1 MTIYR
6 SLISLSLLLTFLTVV
21 LSAYIR
27 LAEVGI
33 GCENWPQ
40 CYAQLDPGTEKKGIT
55 VLTHGGQDMAYYPAR
70 VAHRYIASTL
80 GVFILVIFVFA
91 LRKGEKHATS
101 ALIPTAI
108 FAITVFLSV
117 LGYYT
122 PTRINPLVTM
132 GNLLGGMALLG
143 LLWWLLQREIEGAAA
158 PPGPAKLRPLAAL
171 ALGLVVL
178 QLVLGGWSSANYA
191 SASCPGLI
199 SCEGGMPRAEY
210 VADAFNPLRSIAL
223 DELGQV
229 VRSESLAALS
239 MAHRMFALLTAGYLA
254 WLVRRLRPVPTLKGT
269 MIALSLFSIGQVAV
283 GIGTVWFHM
292 PLTLLT
298 LHNCM
303 AAGLLLSCINLL
315 HRLVPP
321 AVSRPPG

>member
-1 MTIYR
+1 
-6 SLISLSLLLTFLTVV
+6 
-21 LSAYIR
+21 
-27 LAEVGI
+27 
-33 GCENWPQ
+33 
-40 CYAQLDPGTEKKGIT
+40 
-55 VLTHGGQDMAYYPAR
+55 MAYYGAR
-70 VAHRYIASTL
+70 VAHRYIASIL
-80 GVFILVIFVFA
+80 GVFILVIFVLA
-91 LRKGEKHATS
+91 LRKGGNHTTNL
-101 ALIPTAI
+101 LIPSAI

-122 PTRINPLVTM
+122 PTRSNPLVTM

-143 LLWWLLQREIEGAAA
+143 LLWWLLQREIEGTVL
-158 PPGPAKLRPLAAL
+158 PPGPVNLRTPAAL
-171 ALGLVVL
+171 ALGLVAV
-178 QLVLGGWSSANYA
+178 QIVLGGWSSANYA

-199 SCEGGMPRAEY
+199 SCEGGMPRAEH

-223 DELGQV
+223 DERGKV
-229 VRSESLAALS
+229 VRADSLAVLS
-239 MAHRMFALLTAGYLA
+239 MAHRLFALLTAGYLA
-254 WLVRRLRPVPTLKGT
+254 WLVRRLRCVPTLKGT

>member
-1 MTIYR
+1 MLT
-6 SLISLSLLLTFLTVV
+6 LLTVI

-40 CYAQLDPGTEKKGIT
+40 CYAQLDPGAEKKGIT
-55 VLTHGGQDMAYYPAR
+55 VLTQSGRDMAYYPAR

-80 GVFILVIFVFA
+80 GVFIVVIFVVA
-91 LRKGEKHATS
+91 LRKRGKHATS
-101 ALIPTAI
+101 ALIPAAI

-122 PTRINPLVTM
+122 PTRTNPLITM
-132 GNLLGGMALLG
+132 GNLLGGMTLLG
-143 LLWWLLQREIEGAAA
+143 LLWWLLQREIQGAEVL
-158 PPGPAKLRPLAAL
+158 PGSAKLRPLAAL

-178 QLVLGGWSSANYA
+178 QIVLGGWSSANYA
-191 SASCPGLI
+191 SASCPGLVR
-199 SCEGGMPRAEY
+199 CEGGMLRAEY
-210 VADAFNPLRSIAL
+210 VADAFNPLRTIAL
-223 DELGQV
+223 DERGQV
-229 VRSESLAALS
+229 IRSESLAVLT
-239 MAHRMFALLTAGYLA
+239 MAHRLFALLTAGYLA
-254 WLVRRLRPVPTLKGT
+254 WLVRRLRSVSTLTGT
-269 MIALSLFSIGQVAV
+269 VIFLSLFSIGQLAV
-283 GIGTVWFHM
+283 GISTVWFNM

-303 AAGLLLSCINLL
+303 AAGLLLGCINLL

-321 AVSRPPG
+321 AGSRPPG